1 MLDIVASVLALTA
14 LLAWVNQRWLKLPT
28 TIGVMATSLG
38 LSLALVGLDAAGLA
52 VRLHANEERLIR
64 SIDFSQLLMQGMLS
78 LLLFAGAL
86 HVDLKALRD
95 YRWQVGVLAFV
106 GTALST
112 ILVGFALWGALGA
125 LGLSVPVIACLLFGA
140 LISPT
145 DPIAVIGMLKSAG
158 APRNI
163 EVVIAGESLFNDGV
177 GVVLFVLLTEMA
189 LEGGAPTLSHAA
201 ALLAQEA
208 GGGLLFGWALGH
220 VLCRLL
226 RSVEVHAVAVL
237 LTLAGVVGGYTLAND
252 LHVSG
257 PLAMVVVGLMVGHA
271 GREARLPP
279 DVQHHLGVFWE
290 LVDDVLNAVLFVLV
304 GMEVI
309 TIRFPLG
316 PAAAFAAGLA
326 AIAITLAARWLTV
339 GLPVALARRASRLPA
354 GAGGLLTWGGLRG
367 GLSLALALALP
378 VGPWRETLIGLTYA
392 VVAFSILVQGL
403 TFGRL
408 VRATLRSDA

>member
-1 MLDIVASVLALTA
+1 MLDVAASVLALTA

-28 TIGVMATSLG
+28 TIGVMATSLV

-52 VRLHANEERLIR
+52 VGLHANEERLVR

-125 LGLSVPVIACLLFGA
+125 LGLSVPIIACLLFGA

-158 APRNI
+158 APRNL

-177 GVVLFVLLTEMA
+177 GVVLFVLLLEMA
-189 LEGGAPTLSHAA
+189 AEGGAPTLAHGA

-208 GGGLLFGWALGH
+208 GGGLLFGWALGFA
-220 VLCRLL
+220 LCRLL
-226 RSVEVHAVAVL
+226 RGVDAHAVAVL

-271 GREARLPP
+271 GREGRLSEQT
-279 DVQHHLGVFWE
+279 QHHLGVFWE

-309 TIRFPLG
+309 TIRIPVG
-316 PAAAFAAGLA
+316 PAAAVGAGLA

-339 GLPVALARRASRLPA
+339 GLPVTLARRASRLPA

-378 VGPWRETLIGLTYA
+378 AGPWRETLIALTYA

-408 VRATLRSDA
+408 VRARLRRDA

>member
-1 MLDIVASVLALTA
+1 MLDIAASVLVLTA
-14 LLAWVNQRWLKLPT
+14 LLAWVNQRWLKLPA
-28 TIGVMATSLG
+28 TIGVMATSLL
-38 LSLALVGLDAAGLA
+38 LSLALVALDAAGVA
-52 VRLHANEERLIR
+52 VGLHAREQALIR

-86 HVDLKALRD
+86 HVDLASLRE
-95 YRWQVGVLAFV
+95 YRWQVGVLAFF

-112 ILVGFALWGALGA
+112 VLVGVALWAALGA
-125 LGLSVPVIACLLFGA
+125 LGLAVPLLACLLFGA

-158 APRNI
+158 APRNL

-177 GVVLFVLLTEMA
+177 GVVLFTLLLDTA
-189 LEGGAPTLSHAA
+189 VAGHAPTLSRAA

-208 GGGLLFGWALGH
+208 GGGLLCGWVLGR
-220 VLCRLL
+220 VVCRLL
-226 RSVEVHAVAVL
+226 RTANAHAVATL
-237 LTLAGVVGGYTLAND
+237 LTLATVIGGYTLAD
-252 LHVSG
+252 RLHVSG
-257 PLAMVVVGLMVGHA
+257 PLAMVVVGLMVGQL
-271 GREARLPP
+271 GRDGGLRE
-279 DVQHHLGVFWE
+279 DVRHHLAVFWE

-309 TIRFPLG
+309 TIRFPFGGGVAL
-316 PAAAFAAGLA
+316 AAGLA
-326 AIAITLAARWLTV
+326 AIAIALAARWLTV

-367 GLSLALALALP
+367 GLSIALALALP
-378 VGPWRETLIGLTYA
+378 AGPWRETLIALTYA

-403 TFGRL
+403 SFGRL
-408 VRATLRSDA
+408 VRARLRDA

>member
-112 ILVGFALWGALGA
+112 ILVGFAL
-125 LGLSVPVIACLLFGA
+125 
-140 LISPT
+140 ISPT

-158 APRNI
+158 APRNL

-189 LEGGAPTLSHAA
+189 MEGGAPTLSHAA

-271 GREARLPP
+271 GREARLPA

>member
-1 MLDIVASVLALTA
+1 LLDIAAAVLALTA

-28 TIGVMATSLG
+28 TIGVMATSLV

-52 VRLHANEERLIR
+52 GGLHANEERLVR

-86 HVDLKALRD
+86 HVDLRALRD

-112 ILVGFALWGALGA
+112 VLVGLALWRAMGA
-125 LGLSVPVIACLLFGA
+125 LGLELPLHACLLFGA

-158 APRNI
+158 APRNL

-177 GVVLFVLLTEMA
+177 GVVLFVLLLEMA
-189 LEGGAPTLSHAA
+189 QDGGAPTLSHGA
-201 ALLAQEA
+201 ALLAREA
-208 GGGLLFGWALGH
+208 GGGLLFGGALGF

-226 RSVEVHAVAVL
+226 RGVQAHAVAVL
-237 LTLAGVVGGYTLAND
+237 LTLAAVIGGYTLAND

-271 GREARLPP
+271 GREGRLHEET
-279 DVQHHLGVFWE
+279 QHHLGVFWE
-290 LVDDVLNAVLFVLV
+290 LIDDVLNAVLFVLV
-304 GMEVI
+304 GMEVV
-309 TIRFPLG
+309 TIRFPVG
-316 PAAAFAAGLA
+316 PGAAIGAGLA
-326 AIAITLAARWLTV
+326 AIAIALAARWLTV

-378 VGPWRETLIGLTYA
+378 AGPWRDTLVALTYA

-408 VRATLRSDA
+408 VRARLRSDA

>member
-1 MLDIVASVLALTA
+1 MLDIAAAVLVLTA
-14 LLAWVNQRWLKLPT
+14 LLAWFNQRWLKLPT
-28 TIGVMATSLG
+28 TIGVMATSLV
-38 LSLALVGLDAAGLA
+38 LSLALVALDAAGVA
-52 VRLHANEERLIR
+52 VGLHAREEALVR

-95 YRWQVGVLAFV
+95 YRWQVGVLAFA

-112 ILVGFALWGALGA
+112 ILVGLALWAALGV
-125 LGLSVPVIACLLFGA
+125 LHVSVPPVACLLFGA

-158 APRNI
+158 APRNL

-177 GVVLFVLLTEMA
+177 GVVLFVLLAETA
-189 LEGGAPTLSHAA
+189 LEGAAPGVAHGA

-208 GGGLLFGWALGH
+208 GGGLLFGWALGG

-226 RSVEVHAVAVL
+226 RGVDAHVVAVL
-237 LTLAGVVGGYTLAND
+237 LTLAAVVGGYALAND

-271 GREARLPP
+271 GREGRVPT
-279 DVQHHLGVFWE
+279 DTQHHLAVFWE

-309 TIRFPLG
+309 TIRFPFG
-316 PAAAFAAGLA
+316 VGVAVAAGVA
-326 AIAITLAARWLTV
+326 AIAIALAARWLTV

-367 GLSLALALALP
+367 GLSIALALSLP
-378 VGPWRETLIGLTYA
+378 AAPWRETLVALTYA

-408 VRATLRSDA
+408 VRATVRSDA